1 MAEQEDI
8 IRNIDQNNLATVN
21 LELVRLWQKKRVA
34 LLGHF
39 TRRKNALNRLMIST
53 MFGSEDP
60 DQADNFDYSTT
71 TREQLHKSKEEL
83 DQSYEK
89 LGRLYDRI
97 HELNPEN
104 AEHANTKHYK
114 TTINVT
120 ETAYEN
126 IQIT

>member
-71 TREQLHKSKEEL
+71 TREQLHKSKTEL
-83 DQSYEK
+83 DESEQ
-89 LGRLYDRI
+89 RLW
-97 HELNPEN
+97 
-104 AEHANTKHYK
+104 TKRK
-114 TTINVT
+114 R
-120 ETAYEN
+120 
-126 IQIT
+126 